1 MCLCEGQRAL
11 LIILSPRPVSSGS
24 APPLNWPDRR
34 QVKSP
39 YGVVNTVWSPKK
51 NKPNVIFPL
60 ASQSSI
66 PCPPFIPAA
75 LSSILLSFAL
85 RGGSFNRIKSFE
97 LYWPRRD
104 DIPLITPRIRSRF
117 SHSILSRFSNFRRQ
131 SFVSFTSLVSNFLTP
146 LYQGTFLIAFKCLR
160 IYLYGISR
168 GYFPDTFIFSDQLGA
183 DFYFLSENSLP

>member
-1 MCLCEGQRAL
+1 MCLREGQRAPFPNH
-11 LIILSPRPVSSGS
+11 LSPLSFDLFLLEVR
-24 APPLNWPDRR
+24 PLNWPDRR
-34 QVKSP
+34 QVKP
-39 YGVVNTVWSPKK
+39 AYGVVYTVWSPKK

-66 PCPPFIPAA
+66 PRPPFIPAA
-75 LSSILLSFAL
+75 LSSILLSFGL
-85 RGGSFNRIKSFE
+85 RKGSFNRIKSFE

-131 SFVSFTSLVSNFLTP
+131 SFVSFASLFSNFLTP

-160 IYLYGISR
+160 IYLYGTSWGRYFHLPWSARSR
-168 GYFPDTFIFSDQLGA
+168 FLFSQR
-183 DFYFLSENSLP
+183 E